1 MFNQPSLADLDI
13 NTSALVVDLPQDVK
27 PAATDASGNPAE
39 VTLLTS
45 KTRRAR
51 MNFLILTEGT
61 CDKPRT

>member
-1 MFNQPSLADLDI
+1 VTQTYGAKLEERAMQG
-13 NTSALVVDLPQDVK
+13 DVE
-27 PAATDASGNPAE
+27 A
-39 VTLLTS
+39 TLLTS